1 MSEHLRRVNMMVSG
15 IVQGV
20 FYRASTLEKA
30 QSLSIK
36 GWVCNLPDGG
46 VEIEAE
52 GTQEALEQLAEW
64 CREGPPSADVK
75 TVDIRWKDYRG
86 DFDTFKITR

>member
-1 MSEHLRRVNMMVSG
+1 MSEEMRRANLIITG

-20 FYRASTLEKA
+20 FYRASTLEMA

-36 GWVCNLPDGG
+36 GWVCNLPEGG

-52 GTQEALEQLAEW
+52 GTQGALEQLADW
-64 CREGPPSADVK
+64 CQEGPPSADVK
-75 TVDIRWKDYRG
+75 TIDIRWMDYRG
-86 DFDTFKITR
+86 EFETFKITR

>member
-52 GTQEALEQLAEW
+52 GTQEALEQLADW
-64 CREGPPSADVK
+64 CQEGPPSADVK
-75 TVDIRWKDYRG
+75 TVDIRWKDHRG